1 MAIASLPQ
9 NISQDEEEE
18 EEEEYSSF
26 ESLPLYQQR
35 DNFFS

>member
-26 ESLPLYQQR
+26 ESLPLYKKKKI
-35 DNFFS
+35 